1 MLASLSQNTVQ
12 QYNVTFK
19 LWWEFCIINNVNVFE
34 VSIPRVMTFLS
45 DQFNKGAS
53 YGSLNS
59 HRSAL
64 SLLLGSSV
72 GTDDC
77 IKRLLKGAYKLRPCV
92 PKYTSTWD
100 PQVVLNFIS
109 NWFPNKDLTIENIT
123 KKLAILLAICTAHR
137 VQTFA
142 LIKTSNIKINSRG
155 IEIIVTDIIKTSA
168 PGRDQPIL
176 FLPYFLDKPSICPAT
191 TLKDY
196 LQVTNEIR
204 PENVP
209 NLFLTF
215 KRPYRGATAQSISRW
230 IKQVLCASG
239 VDVTTFSAHSTR
251 HAATSSAHRAGL
263 SIDAIRKAAGWT
275 AASQTF
281 AKYYCRAIR
290 EENSFASSVCFPPNP
305 N

>member
-19 LWWEFCIINNVNVFE
+19 LWWEFCIFNQISVFE

-45 DQFNKGAS
+45 EQFNKGAS

-64 SLLLGSSV
+64 SLLLGSSI
-72 GTDDC
+72 GADDR
-77 IKRLLKGAYKLRPCV
+77 IKRLLKGAYKSRPCT

-109 NWFPNKDLTIENIT
+109 NWFPNEDLTIEKIT

-137 VQTFA
+137 VQTLA

-168 PGRDQPIL
+168 PGRNQPIL
-176 FLPYFLDKPSICPAT
+176 SLPYFLDKPSICPAT

-196 LQVTNEIR
+196 LQMTNEIR
-204 PENVP
+204 SETVP

-215 KRPYRGATAQSISRW
+215 KRPFRVATAQSISRW

-281 AKYYCRAIR
+281 AKYYCRDIR
-290 EENSFASSVCFPPNP
+290 EENSFASTVCFPPNT